1 VGIDLRAGVPP
12 RGNVMSGR
20 IEIGGEPHLAV
31 GVHRMFLLQA
41 GPVFCVYNWNGR
53 STPCYGRASIGD
65 RMQQDVLLVGSIP
78 LDTPEQVFREFGG
91 PLGLAL
97 KTMPDGEVGPRKHW
111 ISRIHYQV
119 LSGHAELE
127 TVRRPAPE
135 NGVERLF
142 PRNAA
147 DSWLFKVKD
156 GVGRVR
162 FGDVG
167 WRIGYARDAI
177 NSYFVFKTLRE
188 QGALRKHLRF
198 QVSLASV
205 NSALPPRIF
214 PNVSD
219 GDKVRPGFTDALAA
233 EVDSIVKHIPNDDLA
248 IQWDCSTE
256 VQDAYGAVPGYS
268 AEGAIERNTAQFR
281 TLAPRIPERVE
292 LGYHFCFGTL
302 GGWPRFAPADLSATV
317 QLANATIEASGRR
330 VDWVHIPVL
339 PDVKES
345 FFAPLKDL
353 RPRGARVYL
362 GVIHHMDGL
371 MERIALAR
379 KFLPEFGFAAYCGF
393 GRIPPADMPAV
404 LNEHLQAIKAAG

>member
-1 VGIDLRAGVPP
+1 
-12 RGNVMSGR
+12 
-20 IEIGGEPHLAV
+20 
-31 GVHRMFLLQA
+31 
-41 GPVFCVYNWNGR
+41 
-53 STPCYGRASIGD
+53 
-65 RMQQDVLLVGSIP
+65 MQQDVLLVGSIP

-91 PLGLAL
+91 PLGSAL

-156 GVGRVR
+156 GVERVR

-177 NSYFVFKTLRE
+177 NSYFMFKTLRE
-188 QGALRKHLRF
+188 QGKLAK
-198 QVSLASV
+198 LASV

-214 PNVSD
+214 PDVKD
-219 GDKVRPGFTDALAA
+219 VDKVRPGFTDALAA

-268 AEGAIERNTAQFR
+268 AESAIERNIAQFR
-281 TLAPRIPERVE
+281 ILSPRIPESVE
-292 LGYHFCFGTL
+292 LGYHFCFGHARRLAAFRARGSFGDRTPGQRHHRGVRPPRRL
-302 GGWPRFAPADLSATV
+302 GSHSRPA
-317 QLANATIEASGRR
+317 RR
-330 VDWVHIPVL
+330 QGIL
-339 PDVKES
+339 FRAAE
-345 FFAPLKDL
+345 
-353 RPRGARVYL
+353 
-362 GVIHHMDGL
+362 
-371 MERIALAR
+371 
-379 KFLPEFGFAAYCGF
+379 GFAAARRARLSRRHPSH
-393 GRIPPADMPAV
+393 GRLQGAHCAGAEVSAGIRARGLLRLRPHPASRD
-404 LNEHLQAIKAAG
+404 AGRAQRASPGDQGRALII